1 MQMRLTPGTSAMP
14 EIVKGLATLAEPLP
28 PTEFDQEIRVTPTL
42 SVAKPSMVR
51 LSLYVRLAAMEGE

>member
-28 PTEFDQEIRVTPTL
+28 PAEFVHTIRVTPTL
-42 SVAKPSMVR
+42 SVAKPWMVR
-51 LSLYVRLAAMEGE
+51 LSLYVRLAGIEGE